1 MDTRHESKST
11 HLKRYHAVF
20 THPSMTKPSSPP
32 DGIDAAERVARQAY
46 GRLVAWLAYQWRDV
60 AAAEDAMSDAWVK
73 ALERWPTEG
82 VPDAPEAW
90 LLTVA
95 KRELLQTA
103 RRQRLHDSP
112 EVQALLDRD
121 EKAAPG
127 FEIPDARLKLMFVCA
142 HPAIDASIR
151 TPLMLQTVLGIEAK
165 QLATCM
171 LVSPT
176 AMAQRLVRAKQ
187 KISDAGLRFEEPK
200 ADDLPERL
208 HAVLETVYTAY
219 GLGWE
224 AVDGGQAEIQDLREE
239 ALFLGELLCSLL
251 PHSAEAKGLQA
262 LMLFCQAR
270 QSARLDE
277 SGNMIALQLQNT
289 ALWDHALLDQAEAL
303 LAQAFQ
309 LAQSGPFQIEAAIQ
323 SAHCERRHTTQVPWR
338 DIAMLYGHLNSQW
351 PTRGA
356 QVAQAVAL
364 ANCQE
369 LEAAAQML
377 AALDPVAMR
386 NYQPYWV
393 AMAHVHKLAGKPTD
407 AQTHLLRALGLTS
420 APSAKAFLMKQL
432 YTAKDSQ

>member
-1 MDTRHESKST
+1 MMHT
-11 HLKRYHAVF
+11 
-20 THPSMTKPSSPP
+20 SSLP
-32 DGIDAAERVARQAY
+32 DGFDAAQRVARQAY

-60 AAAEDAMSDAWVK
+60 AAAEDAMNEALIK

-95 KRELLQTA
+95 KRELLQAA
-103 RRQRLHDSP
+103 RRQRLHESP
-112 EVQALLDRD
+112 EVQALLDGD
-121 EKAAPG
+121 EEEAPG
-127 FEIPDARLKLMFVCA
+127 FEIPDSRLKLMFVCA

-171 LVSPT
+171 LASPT

-187 KISDAGLRFEEPK
+187 KIRDVGLRFEEPE

-208 HAVLETVYTAY
+208 HAVLEAIYAAY

-224 AVDGGQAEIQDLREE
+224 AVDGGQAEIEGLREE
-239 ALFLGELLCSLL
+239 ALFLGQLLCSLL

-270 QSARLDE
+270 QGARFDV
-277 SGNMIALQLQNT
+277 SGGLVALQLQDT
-289 ALWDHALLDQAEAL
+289 QLWNHALLDQAEAL
-303 LAQAFQ
+303 LAQAAQ
-309 LAQSGPFQIEAAIQ
+309 LSQSGPFQIEAAIQ
-323 SAHCERRHTTQVPWR
+323 SAHCQRRHTAQVPWR
-338 DIAMLYGHLNSQW
+338 AIVMLYGHLNSLW

-369 LEAAAQML
+369 LGQATHIL
-377 AALDPVAMR
+377 ASIDLETVR

-393 AMAHVHKLAGKPTD
+393 AAAHVHQQAGQHAD
-407 AQTHLLRALGLTS
+407 AQAHLIRAIGLTS
-420 APSAKAFLMKQL
+420 APSAKAFLVKQL
-432 YTAKDSQ
+432 NPAVPTTQ

>member
-1 MDTRHESKST
+1 
-11 HLKRYHAVF
+11 
-20 THPSMTKPSSPP
+20 MTQPSSPP
-32 DGIDAAERVARQAY
+32 DGIDAAQRIARHAY

-60 AAAEDAMSDAWVK
+60 AAAEDAMGEALVK
-73 ALERWPTEG
+73 ALERWPTQG

-112 EVQALLDRD
+112 EVQALYDGD
-121 EKAAPG
+121 ETEALG

-171 LVSPT
+171 LVSPK
-176 AMAQRLVRAKQ
+176 AMAQRLVRVKL
-187 KISDAGLRFEEPK
+187 KIRDAGLRFEEPE

-208 HAVLETVYTAY
+208 HAVLEAVYAAY

-224 AVDGGQAEIQDLREE
+224 AVDGGQAEIQDLRGE

-251 PHSAEAKGLQA
+251 PHSAEAKGLRA

-270 QSARLDE
+270 ERARFDASDSL
-277 SGNMIALQLQNT
+277 IPLQLQNT
-289 ALWDHALLDQAEAL
+289 ALWDQTLLDQADAL

-309 LAQSGPFQIEAAIQ
+309 LSQSGPFQIEAAIQ
-323 SAHCERRHTTQVPWR
+323 SAHCQRRHTSQVPWR
-338 DIAMLYGHLNSQW
+338 GIAMLYGHLNSQW

-364 ANCQE
+364 ANCQD

-377 AALDPVAMR
+377 AALDPEAMR

-393 AMAHVHKLAGKPTD
+393 WLWRTFTNWLASIRMRKPIC
-407 AQTHLLRALGLTS
+407 S
-420 APSAKAFLMKQL
+420 ADSASLARQAPRLF
-432 YTAKDSQ
+432 